1 MISKFKVFHKSCNV
15 YNFGSGTEELVIYGT
30 SNGLQNS
37 KGSQND
43 HSRNTETTPKTVISH
58 DVTLYIIFGVA
69 LLVFVIVIIVIVN
82 LLKRKNTNPGYT
94 LTSTDYGYGMPP
106 GSDENNPHDNKKGH
120 IVVGSGGPSNGLN
133 YTPDIVQ
140 QSTALL
146 KRSQSNQY
154 TQQHHL
160 QHGRISN
167 GNGTPSSTPA
177 TTLCYEYSLPDPNSN
192 LSKFGGSNTT
202 PGNLN
207 HAPPHLINGGAFN
220 VSNGFVRP
228 SSEHHYEQPMVVLPV
243 NTQSPSDSLGHPT
256 RSESGVSSSSTSK
269 DAGHHS
275 SPGTS
280 VGGTFDRCDPVKVV
294 GQGASM
300 ASFPKSSTPLPS
312 LPTPPPPPSGIVEGC
327 GTTNTTSS
335 GGSTSSSGGGRSS
348 MSVQQRILTDN
359 KFTTWAS
366 VTNAGARLV
375 IPDTN
380 ISMTVPCGAVAP
392 GHIVDLFISVSHGC
406 SSVNVQHPRLRN
418 NKETLLS
425 PLVICGPAEASIHL
439 KKSVIVSMPHCA
451 SLRHGNWSVTLLQA
465 ENMKEHSSNSLD
477 NAISSKDKNGNGRK
491 VRNQQTH
498 QKDIVIDNSW
508 KKVVTLGQETINTPI
523 YAQLDINTCH
533 LITDS
538 LSAYALVGESASSL
552 MGPPNQSDDDINAV
566 KCLRLAAFAQ
576 EGPLQPSDLTVRVYC
591 LPDTDDALSYVTESE
606 RRYNGRM
613 LDQPVSVLFSDS
625 GDDLCLRVESINSL
639 WTCQKGAEYLE
650 VPFGHVWSSSNP
662 SLHCS
667 FTFRPTGRD
676 QMGSNILST
685 TLSVWQKHQNQTM
698 RPSLLKV
705 NCDLSSVSSHN
716 SSHTYVND
724 NANVENGNIIPSPY
738 ATTITAEGRFRITPT
753 MMKALSRLLDP
764 PNKQGNDWRLL
775 ADRLNV
781 NRYVTFFATQP
792 SPTEAILCLWEA
804 RNRELLA
811 LSNLMNTLR
820 GMGRFDAAVVLEET
834 QNVDVGR

>member
-1 MISKFKVFHKSCNV
+1 M
-15 YNFGSGTEELVIYGT
+15 
-30 SNGLQNS
+30 
-37 KGSQND
+37 
-43 HSRNTETTPKTVISH
+43 
-58 DVTLYIIFGVA
+58 
-69 LLVFVIVIIVIVN
+69 IVIIVIVK

-94 LTSTDYGYGMPP
+94 LTSTDYGYGMPA
-106 GSDENNPHDNKKGH
+106 SDDNTRGNKKGH

-154 TQQHHL
+154 TQQHL
-160 QHGRISN
+160 PQTRISN
-167 GNGTPSSTPA
+167 GNGTPCSTTPA
-177 TTLCYEYSLPDPNSN
+177 TTICYEYSLPDPNCN
-192 LSKFGGSNTT
+192 LSKMG
-202 PGNLN
+202 GNLN
-207 HAPPHLINGGAFN
+207 NIQSSHIHNGGSLPFN
-220 VSNGFVRP
+220 NTSGFLRP
-228 SSEHHYEQPMVVLPV
+228 SSEHHYEQPMVVFPV
-243 NTQSPSDSLGHPT
+243 NTQSPSESVGNAP
-256 RSESGVSSSSTSK
+256 RSESGVSSSSNSK
-269 DAGHHS
+269 EVGHHS

-280 VGGTFDRCDPVKVV
+280 VGGTFDRCDPIKVV
-294 GQGASM
+294 GPGASM

-312 LPTPPPPPSGIVEGC
+312 LPSPPPPPSGATEGC
-327 GTTNTTSS
+327 ATTNTTSS
-335 GGSTSSSGGGRSS
+335 GGSTGSSGGGRSS
-348 MSVQQRILTDN
+348 MSTQQRVVADT

-366 VTNAGARLV
+366 VTNAGARLI

-392 GHIVDLFISVSHGC
+392 GHIIDLFISVSHGC

-425 PLVICGPAEASIHL
+425 PLVICGPAEAAAHL
-439 KKSVIVSMPHCA
+439 KKPVVVSMPHCA
-451 SLRHGNWSVTLLQA
+451 SLRHGNWSVTLLQS
-465 ENMKEHSSNSLD
+465 ENLKDQSTSSLD
-477 NAISSKDKNGNGRK
+477 NGISSKDKNGNGKK
-491 VRNQQTH
+491 VRNH
-498 QKDIVIDNSW
+498 HNIQKDFVIDNSW

-538 LSAYALVGESASSL
+538 LSAFALVGESASSML
-552 MGPPNQSDDDINAV
+552 GPSSSPSGESLNAV

-576 EGPLQPSDLTVRVYC
+576 EGPLQPTDLTVRVYC
-591 LPDTDDALSYVTESE
+591 LPDTDDSLSYVSESE

-613 LDQPVSVLFSDS
+613 LDKPVSVLFSDC
-625 GDDLCLRVESINSL
+625 GDDLCLRVENINNL

-650 VPFGHVWSSSNP
+650 VPFGHVWNSSNP

-667 FTFRPTGRD
+667 FTFRPTGSD

-685 TLSVWQKHQNQTM
+685 TLQIWQKHQTQNM
-698 RPSLLKV
+698 HPALLKIS
-705 NCDLSSVSSHN
+705 CDLSTVSTHN
-716 SSHTYVND
+716 TSHTYMND
-724 NANVENGNIIPSPY
+724 NANIENGNTIPSPY
-738 ATTITAEGRFRITPT
+738 ATTVTADGRFRITPS
-753 MMKALSRLLDP
+753 MMKALSRLLDQ

-781 NRYVTFFATQP
+781 NRYVTFFATRP

-834 QNVDVGR
+834 QNFDVGR